1 MSRLEK
7 LVLAT
12 NNPDKM
18 KEMKAVFRIRGL
30 IVLGLDNFPE
40 VGEIEETGATLLEN
54 SFLKA
59 HAVHIITG
67 LPTIADDTGLEVDA
81 LNGAPGVF
89 SARYAGEKAT
99 YDDNVNKLLLDMR
112 SVADDSRTARFRTV
126 SSFTDGIM
134 ELWTEGI
141 IEGEITREAIGAG
154 GFGFDPVFKL
164 LQNGKTFAE
173 MTKTEKNKI
182 SHRGIALRKMQEL
195 LKNTFK
201 E

>member
-1 MSRLEK
+1 M
-7 LVLAT
+7 
-12 NNPDKM
+12 
-18 KEMKAVFRIRGL
+18 
-30 IVLGLDNFPE
+30 
-40 VGEIEETGATLLEN
+40 
-54 SFLKA
+54 
-59 HAVHIITG
+59 
-67 LPTIADDTGLEVDA
+67 DA

-99 YDDNVNKLLLDMR
+99 YDDNVNKLLLDMK

-126 SSFTDGIM
+126 SSFTDGIR

-173 MTKTEKNKI
+173 MTETEKNKI

>member
-40 VGEIEETGATLLEN
+40 VGEIEETGTTLLEN

-67 LPTIADDTGLEVDA
+67 LPAIADDTGLEVDA

-126 SSFTDGIM
+126 SSFTDGIR

-173 MTKTEKNKI
+173 MTETEKNKI

>member
-40 VGEIEETGATLLEN
+40 VGEIEETGTTLLEN

-59 HAVHIITG
+59 HAVHTITG
-67 LPTIADDTGLEVDA
+67 LPAIADDTGLEVDA

-112 SVADDSRTARFRTV
+112 SVADDFRTARFRTV
-126 SSFTDGIM
+126 SSFTDGIR

-154 GFGFDPVFKL
+154 GFGFDPVFKS

-173 MTKTEKNKI
+173 MTETEKNKI

>member
-18 KEMKAVFRIRGL
+18 KEMKTVFSIQGL
-30 IVLGLDNFPE
+30 IVLDLDNFPE

-59 HAVHIITG
+59 RAVHIITG
-67 LPTIADDTGLEVDA
+67 LPAIADDTGLEVDA

-126 SSFTDGIM
+126 SSFTDGIK

-154 GFGFDPVFKL
+154 GFGFDSVFKS

-173 MTKTEKNKI
+173 MTETEKNKI

>member
-59 HAVHIITG
+59 HAVHNITG
-67 LPTIADDTGLEVDA
+67 LPAIADDTGLEVDA

-89 SARYAGEKAT
+89 SARYAGENAT

-126 SSFTDGIM
+126 SSFTDGIR

-173 MTKTEKNKI
+173 MTETEKNKI

>member
-18 KEMKAVFRIRGL
+18 KEMKAVFSIQGS

-67 LPTIADDTGLEVDA
+67 LPAIADDTGLEVDA

-99 YDDNVNKLLLDMR
+99 YDDNVNKLLDMR
-112 SVADDSRTARFRTV
+112 SVAVDFRTARFRTV
-126 SSFTDGIM
+126 SSFTDGIR

-154 GFGFDPVFKL
+154 GFGFDSVFKL

-173 MTKTEKNKI
+173 MTEKEKNKI